1 MSSTEVLNA
10 VSPWMGRIVWVGEPR
25 TGKSKKGNE
34 WKSVD
39 FTLIYTDVQ
48 GQEQNITFSMFGSEK
63 VEAIQKAGVGAMV
76 KVLWRPDSH
85 EYNGKWYSKFDA
97 YDVTVMEEKKEEP
110 KRATIFPPSA
120 PAYEPKPEEEKSGD
134 VDLPFSQSPGVRG

>member
-10 VSPWMGRIVWVGEPR
+10 VSPWLGRIVWVGEPR

-39 FTLIYTDVQ
+39 FTLTYKDVQ
-48 GQEQNITFSMFGSEK
+48 DQDQNITFSLFGSEK
-63 VEAIQKAGVGAMV
+63 VEAIQKAGIGAMV
-76 KVLWRPDSH
+76 KVMWRPDSH
-85 EYNGKWYSKFDA
+85 EYQGKWYSKFDA
-97 YDVTVMEEKKEEP
+97 YDVTVMDEKKEEQ

-120 PAYEPKPEEEKSGD
+120 PAYEPKDEAPGA
-134 VDLPFSQSPGVRG
+134 DLPF